1 MAYRIMKKTL
11 FASIITAGVL
21 SACATPNYNYTPEL
35 KEISNPPI
43 GQVTTASLGDHM
55 LTQGMMVEQDAIYID
70 GDYNMSGNRVSS
82 GYFAKQGEDEK
93 YEQYRIS
100 NDVGAGK
107 VTKGLLKDPPA
118 LLAVRKEDN
127 ALCVMTI
134 YNYVS
139 SCTADVP
146 YKKTNWAT
154 ANKNSFQQTLL
165 YNGKVG
171 NKINIG
177 YREFSSDTA
186 RPAFNND
193 VEYDLSQS
201 KEIGYKGALID
212 VIDADN
218 KQIKYKVTKGFNK

>member
-1 MAYRIMKKTL
+1 MKRIL
-11 FASIITAGVL
+11 FTSIITAGLL
-21 SACATPNYNYTPEL
+21 SACATPSHNYRPEL
-35 KEISNPPI
+35 KEISKPPI
-43 GQVTTASLGDHM
+43 GQVTTASLGSHM
-55 LTQGMMVEQDAIYID
+55 LTQGIMVQQDAIYID
-70 GDYNMSGNRVSS
+70 NYYNMSGNKVSP

-93 YEQYRIS
+93 YEQYKIS
-100 NDVGAGK
+100 GDVDAGK

-118 LLAVRKEDN
+118 LLAVRKEDQ

-139 SCTADVP
+139 SCTTDVP
-146 YKKTNWAT
+146 YEKTNWST

-201 KEIGYKGALID
+201 SEIGYKGALID

-218 KQIKYKVTKGFNK
+218 KQIKYKVTKGFDK

>member
-1 MAYRIMKKTL
+1 MKKIL
-11 FASIITAGVL
+11 FTAVITAGFL
-21 SACATPNYNYTPEL
+21 SACATPSYNYKPEL
-35 KEISNPPI
+35 KEISKPPI
-43 GQVTTASLGDHM
+43 GKVATANLGDHM
-55 LTQGMMVEQDAIYID
+55 LTQGIMVQQDAIYID
-70 GDYNMSGNRVSS
+70 DYYNMSGNKVSP
-82 GYFAKQGEDEK
+82 GYFAKQGEDEEF
-93 YEQYRIS
+93 EQYKIS
-100 NDVGAGK
+100 GGVDAGT

-118 LLAVRKEDN
+118 LLVVRKEDN
-127 ALCVMTI
+127 ALCVLTV

-146 YKKTNWAT
+146 YQKTNWAT

-218 KQIKYKVTKGFNK
+218 KQIRYKVTKGFDK

>member
-1 MAYRIMKKTL
+1 MKKIL
-11 FASIITAGVL
+11 FTSIITAAVL
-21 SACATPNYNYTPEL
+21 SACATPAYNYTPEL
-35 KEISNPPI
+35 KEISKPPI

-55 LTQGMMVEQDAIYID
+55 LTQGMVVQQDAIYID
-70 GDYNMSGNRVSS
+70 GDYNMSGNKVSS

-107 VTKGLLKDPPA
+107 VAKGLLKDPPA
-118 LLAVRKEDN
+118 LLAVRKEDK

-139 SCTADVP
+139 SCTIDVP
-146 YKKTNWAT
+146 YQKTNWAT

>member
-1 MAYRIMKKTL
+1 MRKVL
-11 FASIITAGVL
+11 LVSIIAAGVL
-21 SACATPNYNYTPEL
+21 SACATPSYNYTPEL
-35 KEISNPPI
+35 KEISKPPI

-55 LTQGMMVEQDAIYID
+55 LTQGMMVQQDAIYIAD
-70 GDYNMSGNRVSS
+70 YYNMSGNKVSP

-93 YEQYRIS
+93 YEQYKIS
-100 NDVGAGK
+100 GDVESGK

-118 LLAVRKEDN
+118 LLAIRKEDQ

-139 SCTADVP
+139 SCTTDVP

-154 ANKNSFQQTLL
+154 ANKNSFQQTLI